1 MVKVAVLG
9 ATGRM
14 GRSLVSCIAETRE
27 LKLTGALTEPKHESL
42 GRDAGEVA
50 GIGPVGVPVTD
61 DRKQALDGAQ
71 VAIDFTLP
79 EALEANVRAC
89 DTAGTALVVGT
100 TGLTEQHHRSMR
112 KAAHHVPLVY
122 ARNMSVGVN
131 VFIDLVARAA
141 RALGAEYDA
150 EIHEAHHRQKIDAPS
165 GTALALGE
173 AVAEARG
180 RKLKDVAIY
189 AREGQIGPRVPGTIG
204 FSVVRGGTIVGDHTV
219 LFIGKDEQLEFS
231 HHALDRTTFARGALR
246 AAQWVAGRAPGFYT
260 MADVLGLSERQ

>member
-1 MVKVAVLG
+1 
-9 ATGRM
+9 M
-14 GRSLVSCIAETRE
+14 GRTLVACISESRE

-50 GIGPVGVPVTD
+50 GRSPVGVPVTD

-89 DTAGTALVVGT
+89 DMAGAALVVGT
-100 TGLTEQHHRSMR
+100 TGLTEQHHRTMR

-131 VFIDLVARAA
+131 LFIDLIARAA
-141 RALGAEYDA
+141 RALGSEYDV
-150 EIHEAHHRQKIDAPS
+150 EILEAHHRQKIDAPS
-165 GTALALGE
+165 GTAQALGE
-173 AVAEARG
+173 AVATARG
-180 RKLKDVAIY
+180 GNRLKDVAVY
-189 AREGQIGPRVPGTIG
+189 TREGQIGPRVPGTIG
-204 FSVVRGGTIVGDHTV
+204 FSAIRGGTIVGDHTV
-219 LFIGKDEQLEFS
+219 LFIGPEEQLEFK
-231 HHALDRTTFARGALR
+231 HHALDRATFARGALR

-260 MADVLGLSERQ
+260 MADVLGLSETK

>member
-1 MVKVAVLG
+1 
-9 ATGRM
+9 M
-14 GRSLVSCIAETRE
+14 GRTLVSCIADTPQ
-27 LKLTGALTEPKHESL
+27 LTLTGALTEPRHKSL

-50 GIGPVGVPVTD
+50 GIGFLGVPVTD

-89 DTAGTALVVGT
+89 DLAGTALVVGT
-100 TGLTEQHHRSMR
+100 TGLGEAHQHAMH
-112 KAAHHVPLVY
+112 KAAHHIPLVY
-122 ARNMSVGVN
+122 GRNMSVGVN
-131 VFIDLVARAA
+131 VFVDLVKRVT
-141 RALGAEYDA
+141 RTLGTDYDV
-150 EIHEAHHRQKIDAPS
+150 EINEAHHRQKIDAPS

-173 AVAEARG
+173 AVAAARG
-180 RKLKDVAIY
+180 RKLADVAVY

-204 FSVVRGGTIVGDHTV
+204 FSVVRGGAIVGDHTV
-219 LFIGKDEQLEFS
+219 FFISPEEQLELT

-260 MADVLGLSERQ
+260 MADVLDLSESK